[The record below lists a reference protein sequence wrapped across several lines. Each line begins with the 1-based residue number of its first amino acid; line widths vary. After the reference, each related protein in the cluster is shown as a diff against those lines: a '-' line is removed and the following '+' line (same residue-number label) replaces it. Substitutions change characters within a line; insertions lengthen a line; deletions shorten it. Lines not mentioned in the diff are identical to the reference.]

1 MTHLFCPFIW
11 FVTVSAHLPITEAE
25 RESASPQQ
33 DKKNM
38 QSSAE
43 KMINEQQTEQ
53 ESIALT
59 NYYLKGSM
67 QERQDAQNVQDE
79 FMKTLNQMEKEDV
92 PAHVIEEYKKAEI
105 LRKSMAVVKKHAQ
118 KMEDI
123 RTSPDRY
130 DKVKGKINT

>member
-1 MTHLFCPFIW
+1 
-11 FVTVSAHLPITEAE
+11 
-25 RESASPQQ
+25 
-33 DKKNM
+33 M
-38 QSSAE
+38 QSSAD
-43 KMINEQQTEQ
+43 KMINEQTEQ

-105 LRKSMAVVKKHAQ
+105 LRKSMAVVKRHAQ